1 MAEGI
6 NINEEDVQKQNV
18 PDDLNSLAV
27 GSYVIPDPIRRR
39 RFGHLVSV
47 TAFLNLLLNYFID
60 WINFAITSLILFL
73 VAIFIYLIDNR
84 ISLNQNSIIEHLDNI
99 INHSIGYYSIA
110 LTFEFKFKPLFLNP
124 VWTVIVYSHEN
135 PPKLKS
141 IVEINAYN
149 LELINDIYTEDI
161 IDA

>member
-27 GSYVIPDPIRRR
+27 GSYVIPDPIGRR

-47 TAFLNLLLNYFID
+47 IAFINLLLNYLID
-60 WINFAITSLILFL
+60 WINFATTSFILFL

-84 ISLNQNSIIEHLDNI
+84 ISLNQNSIIESTLGFIPINI
-99 INHSIGYYSIA
+99 QNLIKGEANFSDCSFKYFSSI
-110 LTFEFKFKPLFLNP
+110 
-124 VWTVIVYSHEN
+124 
-135 PPKLKS
+135 
-141 IVEINAYN
+141 
-149 LELINDIYTEDI
+149 
-161 IDA
+161 

>member
-39 RFGHLVSV
+39 RFGHLVSAI
-47 TAFLNLLLNYFID
+47 AFINLLLNYFID
-60 WINFAITSLILFL
+60 WINFATTSFILFL

-84 ISLNQNSIIEHLDNI
+84 ISLNQNSIIEHLENI
-99 INHSIGYYSIA
+99 ITHSLGYYSLA
-110 LTFEFKFKPLFLNP
+110 LSFEFNLKPLFLNP

-149 LELINDIYTEDI
+149 LNLINDVYTEDVL
-161 IDA
+161 DA

>member
-47 TAFLNLLLNYFID
+47 IAFLNLLLNYFID
-60 WINFAITSLILFL
+60 WINFATTSLILFL

-84 ISLNQNSIIEHLDNI
+84 ISLNQNSIIEHLL
-99 INHSIGYYSIA
+99 H
-110 LTFEFKFKPLFLNP
+110 
-124 VWTVIVYSHEN
+124 
-135 PPKLKS
+135 
-141 IVEINAYN
+141 
-149 LELINDIYTEDI
+149 
-161 IDA
+161 

>member
-47 TAFLNLLLNYFID
+47 L
-60 WINFAITSLILFL
+60 SLIH
-73 VAIFIYLIDNR
+73 I
-84 ISLNQNSIIEHLDNI
+84 
-99 INHSIGYYSIA
+99 
-110 LTFEFKFKPLFLNP
+110 
-124 VWTVIVYSHEN
+124 
-135 PPKLKS
+135 
-141 IVEINAYN
+141 
-149 LELINDIYTEDI
+149 
-161 IDA
+161 

>member
-39 RFGHLVSV
+39 RFGHLVSAI
-47 TAFLNLLLNYFID
+47 AFINLLLNYFID
-60 WINFAITSLILFL
+60 WINFATTSFILFL

-84 ISLNQNSIIEHLDNI
+84 ISLNQNSIIEHLENI
-99 INHSIGYYSIA
+99 ITHSIGY
-110 LTFEFKFKPLFLNP
+110 
-124 VWTVIVYSHEN
+124 
-135 PPKLKS
+135 
-141 IVEINAYN
+141 
-149 LELINDIYTEDI
+149 
-161 IDA
+161 